1 MLDDL
6 TISESSINESGATA
20 PVKPIDATANRR
32 RSAIQAYFLLGATTL
47 FGWLLR
53 DVGLIDPSE
62 GVGYWLGIVGA
73 SMMLILLLY
82 PMRKKMAW
90 LGILGSVRNWFRL
103 HIFFGLFGPLL
114 ILYHCNFSLGS
125 FNSRVALY
133 CMLVVAGSGV
143 IGFHIYSRI
152 HRGLNGKKSNLQ
164 ELQNDLTETMDKNHG
179 LATLMPNLVSS
190 LEVLSAELQGDEI
203 TQSIGVGRSLKWTC
217 KQGLYR
223 FKLKRIAKKELVAR
237 AAESPVIARDI
248 KRLRRAA
255 NQHINGYVRKM
266 SRVAQFSLFERL
278 FSMWHIFHL
287 PLFLMLVLSASVHVL
302 AVHMY

>member
-1 MLDDL
+1 MLDEL
-6 TISESSINESGATA
+6 IISESALDEQGAAA
-20 PVKPIDATANRR
+20 PVNSKDTAAKRR
-32 RSAIQAYFLLGATTL
+32 RSAIQAYFLLGVAML

-53 DVGLIDPSE
+53 DVGLVDPSE
-62 GVGYWLGIVGA
+62 GTGYWLGIVGA

-82 PMRKKMAW
+82 PLRKKMAW
-90 LGILGSVRNWFRL
+90 LGVLGSVRNWFRL

-114 ILYHCNFSLGS
+114 ILYHCNFTLGS
-125 FNSRVALY
+125 FNSRAALY

-143 IGFHIYSRI
+143 VGFHIYSRI
-152 HRGLNGKKSNLQ
+152 HRGLNGKKSNLL
-164 ELQNDLTETMDKNHG
+164 ELQKDLTETMDANHG

-190 LEVLSAELQGDEI
+190 LEMLSAELQGDAI
-203 TQSIGVGRSLKWTC
+203 TQSIGVGRSLKWTL

-223 FKLKRIAKKELVAR
+223 FKLKRIAKKELLLR

-248 KRLRRAA
+248 KRLGRAA

-266 SRVAQFSLFERL
+266 SWVAQFSLYERL

>member
-1 MLDDL
+1 VLDEL
-6 TISESSINESGATA
+6 VITESVVGKQGDDA
-20 PVKPIDATANRR
+20 PVSSTDTAARRR
-32 RSAIQAYFLLGATTL
+32 RSARQGYALLGAAIL

-53 DVGLIDPSE
+53 DVGIVDPSN

-73 SMMLILLLY
+73 SLMLILLLY
-82 PMRKKMAW
+82 PLRKKMAW
-90 LGILGSVRNWFRL
+90 LGVLGSVRNWFRL

-114 ILYHCNFSLGS
+114 ILYHCNFTLGS
-125 FNSRVALY
+125 FNSQMALY
-133 CMLVVAGSGV
+133 SMLVVAGSGV
-143 IGFHIYSRI
+143 IGFHIYARI
-152 HRGLNGKKSNLQ
+152 HRGLNGNKSNLQ
-164 ELQNDLTETMDKNHG
+164 DLQNDLTKSMDANHG

-190 LEVLSAELQGDEI
+190 LEVLSVELQGDAI
-203 TQSIGVGRSLKWTC
+203 TQSIGMRRSLKWSL
-217 KQGLYR
+217 KQGIYR
-223 FKLKRIAKKELVAR
+223 FKLKRIAKHELRAR
-237 AAESPVIARDI
+237 AVESPVIARDM

-266 SRVAQFSLFERL
+266 SRVAQFSLYERL